1 MKKLISIAL
10 ALCFVLALVS
20 CGKKDTSS
28 LEIGSGES
36 TEAFVKPEQYA
47 SVLLIT
53 INPQFKLYLDENE
66 NVLAIEAVNKDA
78 ESIKDSITVENQSLE
93 AAIEAIVTIANKN
106 GFVKADATISFALV
120 ESKETDDVKADI
132 LAKVEKRQTILPKS

>member
-53 INPQFKLYLDENE
+53 INPQFKLYLD
-66 NVLAIEAVNKDA
+66 
-78 ESIKDSITVENQSLE
+78 
-93 AAIEAIVTIANKN
+93 
-106 GFVKADATISFALV
+106 
-120 ESKETDDVKADI
+120 
-132 LAKVEKRQTILPKS
+132 